1 MQKFLKLAG
10 ISVVYKNIY
19 GARMLLR
26 GDIGKE
32 YFVGFGE
39 LGTLSILDRF
49 LREGDVFVDVG
60 AYVGFFSLYASYK
73 VGNSGEVICFE
84 PNPESYKVL
93 MENLKINGINNV
105 RAFNF
110 ALGSKE
116 CFLELTMP
124 HGKTPSESTLMEE
137 EGKKFKVKVVRF
149 DDIINELGIERV
161 SMIKIDVE
169 GWENEVIGG
178 MIKTIEKF
186 KPIILVEKNP
196 LLLLGY
202 NYLIDIGYKP
212 LILEGTKSHPSDL
225 KVVSNYDDVPLYDNI
240 LFVWDRV

>member
-1 MQKFLKLAG
+1 
-10 ISVVYKNIY
+10 
-19 GARMLLR
+19 MLLK

-49 LREGDVFVDVG
+49 LNEGDVFVDVG

-73 VGNSGEVICFE
+73 VGNSGEVISFE

-116 CFLELTMP
+116 YFAELTMP
-124 HGKTPSESTLMEE
+124 YGKTPSESTLMDEK
-137 EGKKFKVKVVRF
+137 GKKFKVRVVRF
-149 DDIINELGIERV
+149 DDIIDKLGIEKV

-169 GWENEVIGG
+169 GWENEVLGG
-178 MIKTIEKF
+178 MTETIKRF
-186 KPIILVEKNP
+186 KPILLVEKSP
-196 LLLLGY
+196 LFLLGY
-202 NYLIDIGYKP
+202 NYLISLGYKP
-212 LILEGTKSHPSDL
+212 LVLEKTKSRPSSL
-225 KVVSNYDDVPLYDNI
+225 VEVSNYDDVPLYDNI
-240 LFVWDRV
+240 LFV